1 MVGELSNFKNKVVL
15 ITGGT
20 GSFGNALVEQL
31 LPQEVGEIRIFSR
44 DEKKQEEM
52 RYKFSDSRI
61 KFYIGDVR
69 DAQSLK
75 ESVYESNFIFH
86 AAALKQVP
94 SCEFYPIE
102 AFKTNVFG
110 SENVIQEGLLA
121 KVDKIVCL
129 STDKAVYPVNA
140 MGISKA
146 MMEKVLVANSRKIRD
161 SETIICGTRYGN
173 VIASRGSVVPR
184 FINQIRN
191 LQDITITDPEMT
203 RFMMTLSDAI
213 KLVLFAFENGENGEI
228 FVQKSPSATVKIIAQ
243 SVIEIFGDDKT
254 KIREIGLR
262 HGEKKHECLISEEE
276 MSTVEDLGHY
286 FKIPPDGRGLDYEK
300 YEIEGTKNSML
311 ESYTSANTRKLNQAE
326 LTTMLNTLNL
336 I

>member
-1 MVGELSNFKNKVVL
+1 
-15 ITGGT
+15 
-20 GSFGNALVEQL
+20 

-52 RYKFSDSRI
+52 RYKYSDSRI
-61 KFYIGDVR
+61 RFYIGDVR

-75 ESVYESNFIFH
+75 ESINETNFIFH

-129 STDKAVYPVNA
+129 STDKAVYPINA

-146 MMEKVLVANSRKIRD
+146 MMEKVFVANSRKIRG
-161 SETIICGTRYGN
+161 SKTIICGTRYGN

-184 FINQIRN
+184 FINQIKN
-191 LQDITITDPEMT
+191 SQDITITDPDMT

-243 SVIEIFGDDKT
+243 SVIEIFGDGKT
-254 KIREIGLR
+254 KIKEIGVR

-276 MSTVEDLGHY
+276 MSSVKDLGHY

-300 YEIEGTKNSML
+300 YEIEGTTNSRF
-311 ESYTSANTRKLNQAE
+311 ESYTSANTRKLSQIE
-326 LTTMLNTLNL
+326 LTSMLNTLNL